1 MKRHSALL
9 PLTHDHHHALVWAR
23 RLRLAADADEGS
35 RLETASGFLTFFDTE
50 AIRHFREEEE
60 LLFPLLAEAEGTVP
74 DEVAQLLVQHLEI
87 HALVHRL
94 RRRVAAGSVPAADVA
109 TLGQH
114 FEVHIRLEEH
124 QVFPHIEETV
134 PDADLSALHL
144 AHRDRPEAP
153 AGNGPAGVSGPT

>member
-1 MKRHSALL
+1 MKRHPALL

-23 RLRLAADADEGS
+23 RLRLAADAGDAS
-35 RLETASGFLTFFDTE
+35 RLDTASGFLEFFDAE
-50 AIRHFREEEE
+50 AVRHFREEEE
-60 LLFPLLAEAEGTVP
+60 LLFPLLAEVEGTVA

-94 RRRVAAGSVPAADVA
+94 RRRVAAGSVPAADVR

-114 FEVHIRLEEH
+114 FEVHIRLEEQH
-124 QVFPHIEETV
+124 VFPHIEEAV

-144 AHRDRPEAP
+144 APRPNRAGGADDAP
-153 AGNGPAGVSGPT
+153 PVG